1 MPSTNFIQFNP
12 TESNQESDAA
22 YAANALVTGGV
33 QLNNQL
39 PSNFLNKLWYQV
51 TTFPA
56 AFCQMLVNKGYSPMD
71 TSVTALAAV
80 LANVLTNADTQPLV
94 TFQNSS
100 TSMVFNRAS
109 GQTFEVNMISS
120 VTSPTLVGTQPGQYL
135 LFNFTTDGTAG
146 HSFTWPSQ
154 IVGAGDLSNMAA
166 NTTFTQMFWVRADG
180 TCFPVSALTQFP

>member
-80 LANVLTNADTQPLV
+80 LAN
-94 TFQNSS
+94 
-100 TSMVFNRAS
+100 
-109 GQTFEVNMISS
+109 G
-120 VTSPTLVGTQPGQYL
+120 
-135 LFNFTTDGTAG
+135 
-146 HSFTWPSQ
+146 
-154 IVGAGDLSNMAA
+154 
-166 NTTFTQMFWVRADG
+166 
-180 TCFPVSALTQFP
+180 